1 MVDATGK
8 FLEPFNTAP
17 ADKPKTAI
25 LLAIYRADL
34 RVQLRELKNG
44 RLAMIAIAAFFVQD
58 NLTGQ
63 GPIEHIYGSGHV
75 NPFGDGQGVF

>member
-1 MVDATGK
+1 MRLTHH
-8 FLEPFNTAP
+8 T
-17 ADKPKTAI
+17 
-25 LLAIYRADL
+25 RARVSAAN

-44 RLAMIAIAAFFVQD
+44 CLAMIAIAAFFVQE

-75 NPFGDGQGVF
+75 NPSGDGQGVF